1 MKILTAV
8 QMTEVDRLSTQIY
21 SIPSILLMENAGRSV
36 ADEMERYIP
45 GLKKK
50 RILIICGKGNNG
62 GDGFVVARHLF
73 MRGAKPEICL
83 IGDPSALKGDAL
95 TNWKIASSIGISFKV
110 LSARSEARSYLFSR
124 EYPHVIVDAIFGT
137 GLTKPIGSNFSAVV
151 EWINKAAS
159 ETIVVA
165 VDIPSGLFADS
176 ARIRGPAVEAG
187 LTVTFTAPK
196 PALVLHPASERAGK
210 VVVAGI
216 GSPASLLE
224 NSEYRMDLI
233 DGTQVRRV
241 LRPRPKD
248 SHKGTY
254 GHVFVVAGSRG
265 KSGAAL
271 MTGLAAL
278 RSGAGLV
285 TLWLPE
291 NLQRDVVGKI
301 PELMTEFL
309 PTTGAGT
316 SSAAGIERIMASMDQ
331 AHALVLG
338 PGMTTQ
344 ESTRELVREVVRRS
358 RVPIV
363 LDADGINAFS
373 SNQDELFNELG
384 QRITITPHPGEM
396 ARLIGRSISEVQND
410 RIGVARAF
418 SEERQCFTI
427 LKGYQTVIATPEG
440 HVFVNSTGNP
450 GMATGGSG
458 DILAGMVG
466 RFVAGWQRRYHG
478 ADQRALADY
487 LSAAVFLHGLA
498 GDLAAEEKGVES
510 LIATDLVSYLP
521 QAFKKSSK
529 I

>member
-1 MKILTAV
+1 MKILAAV
-8 QMTEVDRLSTQIY
+8 QMAEVDRLSAEIY
-21 SIPSILLMENAGRSV
+21 AIPSILLMENAGRSV
-36 ADEMERYIP
+36 TDEMERAIP

-50 RILIICGKGNNG
+50 RILIISGKGNNG

-83 IGDPSALKGDAL
+83 LADPSALKGDAL
-95 TNWKIASSIGISFKV
+95 INWNIVNSTGIPFKT
-110 LSARSEARSYLFSR
+110 LSAPSERKSYLRSLQ
-124 EYPHVIVDAIFGT
+124 YPDVIVDAVFGV
-137 GLTKPIGSNFSAVV
+137 GLTKPIGSDFSWVV
-151 EWINKAAS
+151 EWINEAAYKAF
-159 ETIVVA
+159 VVA

-176 ARIRGPAVEAG
+176 SRVQGPVVNAR

-196 PALVLHPASERAGK
+196 PALMLHPACEHAGR
-210 VVVAGI
+210 VVVAPI

-233 DGTQVRRV
+233 DCAQIRQVLV
-241 LRPRPKD
+241 PRPKD

-291 NLQRDVVGKI
+291 SLERDVVGKI

-309 PTTGAGT
+309 PATSAGS
-316 SSAAGIERIMASMDQ
+316 SSAAGIDKIMASIGQ
-331 AHALVLG
+331 AHALVVG

-344 ESTRELVREVVRRS
+344 ESTQQLVHEIVRWS
-358 RVPIV
+358 PVPIV
-363 LDADGINAFS
+363 LDADGINAFAAKR
-373 SNQDELFNELG
+373 EALLNERG
-384 QRITITPHPGEM
+384 QSITITPHPGEM
-396 ARLIGRSISEVQND
+396 ARLIGKSISDVQKD
-410 RIGVARAF
+410 RVRVAREF
-418 SEERQCFTI
+418 SEERRCYTI
-427 LKGYQTVIATPEG
+427 LKGHQTIVATPGG
-440 HVFVNSTGNP
+440 HIFLNSTGNP

-458 DILAGMVG
+458 DVLAGMVG
-466 RFVAGWQRRYHG
+466 RFVAGWQRKYHG
-478 ADQRALADY
+478 ADMRALANY
-487 LSAAVFLHGLA
+487 LSAAVYLHGLA

-510 LIATDLVSYLP
+510 LIATDLLPHLP
-521 QAFKKSSK
+521 QAFKKSMK